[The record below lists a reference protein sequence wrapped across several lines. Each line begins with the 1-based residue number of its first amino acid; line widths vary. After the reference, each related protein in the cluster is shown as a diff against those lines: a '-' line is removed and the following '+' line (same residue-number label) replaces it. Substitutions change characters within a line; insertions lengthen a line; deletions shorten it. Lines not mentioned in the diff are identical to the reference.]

1 MVKHAYC
8 IIAHNEPDVL
18 KFLVKAI
25 DDDRNDIYILID
37 KKADI
42 GLFSSISTI
51 SSRIYIYNDFKIYW
65 GEESQI
71 QAELALLEHAS
82 MTDEYRY
89 YHIISGVD
97 ISLKSQDYIHMLCN
111 NCNCQFV
118 GYVNDN
124 DHTQEEIKNR
134 IQYYHFLVRHLK
146 SNHTAVRRFAKIMHD
161 FFLCIQKIFNIKR
174 HLAIVGGGNVTILKK
189 GCNWCSLTND
199 FVAYL
204 LKYKESILK
213 QFKWTLCADEV
224 FIQTILWNSRYRSSI
239 YNYDSGDEYL
249 MCMREIDWNRGGPY
263 IWRNE
268 DYDYLMNSNK
278 FFARKFSASD
288 LEIVAKLCD
297 SIK

>member
-65 GEESQI
+65 GDESQI

-97 ISLKSQDYIHMLCN
+97 IPLKSQDYIHMLCN

-174 HLAIVGGGNVTILKK
+174 HLAIVGGGMLP
-189 GCNWCSLTND
+189 S
-199 FVAYL
+199 
-204 LKYKESILK
+204 
-213 QFKWTLCADEV
+213 
-224 FIQTILWNSRYRSSI
+224 
-239 YNYDSGDEYL
+239 
-249 MCMREIDWNRGGPY
+249 
-263 IWRNE
+263 
-268 DYDYLMNSNK
+268 
-278 FFARKFSASD
+278 
-288 LEIVAKLCD
+288 
-297 SIK
+297 